1 MQQLVDKIT
10 VEEYHNYTISFFV
23 VALNLIFRNK
33 IWNKILFTYLV
44 YTWNISLVELIKEG
58 KVYTF

>member
-1 MQQLVDKIT
+1 MLQLVDKIT
-10 VEEYHNYTISFFV
+10 IEEYHNYTIFFV

-33 IWNKILFTYLV
+33 IWNEILFTYLV

-58 KVYTF
+58 KVYIF

>member
-1 MQQLVDKIT
+1 MLQLVDKIT
-10 VEEYHNYTISFFV
+10 IEEYHNYIIFFV

-33 IWNKILFTYLV
+33 IWNEILFTYLV

-58 KVYTF
+58 KIYIF